1 VDEREALMARLQ
13 PRVFTMQE
21 IPALVALSK
30 SGVNVLASLAEEID
44 EY

>member
-1 VDEREALMARLQ
+1 
-13 PRVFTMQE
+13 MQE
-21 IPALVALSK
+21 IHALVALSK